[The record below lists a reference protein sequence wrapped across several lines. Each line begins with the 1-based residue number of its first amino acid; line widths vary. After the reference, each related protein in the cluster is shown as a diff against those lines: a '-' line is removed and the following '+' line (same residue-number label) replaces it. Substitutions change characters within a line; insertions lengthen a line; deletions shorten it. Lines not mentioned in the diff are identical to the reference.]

1 MRARS
6 PLTRPSLPPQR
17 CLRYRLPMEVAISHR
32 NQNIPIHHP
41 VGAAS
46 PIVGRMVRSDGHRR
60 PVKQQG
66 WLFPLCKKILGFVA
80 ATCQASY
87 KSIAKTT
94 CRSHAARIP
103 AEAVILAP
111 ARPPFARTL
120 SKPVL
125 RALEGPVLRAHEAGR
140 PAPAGTHPDTNPS
153 RQRCSLSYPP
163 PMERAFKELQQ
174 DITSTSAP
182 WRSSHA
188 SSVSTTTFRPAP
200 DTRRLFLTGAKMVQ
214 KFL

>member
-1 MRARS
+1 
-6 PLTRPSLPPQR
+6 
-17 CLRYRLPMEVAISHR
+17 MEFAISHR

-60 PVKQQG
+60 PVKQQEG
-66 WLFPLCKKILGFVA
+66 LFPICKKIFGFVA
-80 ATCQASY
+80 ATCQAGY

-94 CRSHAARIP
+94 CRSPAARIP
-103 AEAVILAP
+103 AEEAILAP
-111 ARPPFARTL
+111 ARPPFAQPL

-125 RALEGPVLRAHEAGR
+125 RALEAGR

-153 RQRCSLSYPP
+153 RQRCSLRYPP
-163 PMERAFKELQQ
+163 PMERALKELQQ

-188 SSVSTTTFRPAP
+188 SSVSTTTCRPAP
-200 DTRRLFLTGAKMVQ
+200 DSRRLFLTGAKMAQ
-214 KFL
+214 RFL